1 MDMSGM
7 SSMTS
12 MAGSPTSTMAGSA
25 MSTVSSMSHGGSVM
39 MGMEDMMMVFFTG
52 TKTPL
57 YSTAWTPSSTG
68 QYAGT
73 CIFLIVLAVIFRAIL
88 AIRGVFPRDRYSA
101 TLLGPDHDKPSAR
114 TYEFST
120 QSIQP
125 RPWTAHEAASRAV
138 LDVVLAGVSYLL
150 MLAVMTMN
158 VGYFL
163 SILGG
168 TFLGSF
174 AFGGWTGATSH

>member
-1 MDMSGM
+1 
-7 SSMTS
+7 
-12 MAGSPTSTMAGSA
+12 

-150 MLAVMTMN
+150 
-158 VGYFL
+158 
-163 SILGG
+163 
-168 TFLGSF
+168 
-174 AFGGWTGATSH
+174 

>member
-1 MDMSGM
+1 MSG
-7 SSMTS
+7 
-12 MAGSPTSTMAGSA
+12 GA
-25 MSTVSSMSHGGSVM
+25 MSTASSTSHGGSM
-39 MGMEDMMMVFFTG
+39 MMSMQDMMMVFFTG
-52 TKTPL
+52 TQTPL

-88 AIRGVFPRDRYSA
+88 AIRSVFPRDRYSA
-101 TLLGPDHDKPSAR
+101 TLLGPDHDKPTVR
-114 TYEFST
+114 TMEFT
-120 QSIQP
+120 TRGIQA
-125 RPWTAHEAASRAV
+125 RPWTAHEAVSRAA

-174 AFGGWTGATSH
+174 AFGSLTGVTSH